1 MSNFTWSDEQKLA
14 IEYASSNVLISA
26 GAGSGKTAVLT
37 ERVYHLIKNGADITR
52 FLILTFSKDASAEMK
67 KRVRKRLLEDPT
79 TRHLA
84 PLAEAAH
91 IETFDAFALFLV
103 KKYSHKIGVSPNIK
117 IIDNNILKI
126 TKSKFRDE
134 VLTHYNKEKNET
146 LIGLIKNYCFSD
158 YKILNDFIDELI
170 NKAELSEDKYHF
182 LDNLVDKYFNEKV
195 VNLFIDAKLS
205 IMQEAI
211 NYCIR
216 LSSEIGDVK
225 DYENISNYLDEL
237 RKNMKDFDQLTST
250 YENLKFPIK
259 PKSATDTYVRET
271 IKSVIERNLIK
282 YEEYGSKDEI
292 VSSYLKHKDEVALFA
307 KIAREVIE
315 KVDEFQKDKAAYSF
329 SDVANM
335 ALRVLDIVEVS
346 KEMRDYFQYILVDE
360 YQDTSMLQEKVIQ
373 KLSKNNVCMVG
384 DVKQSIY
391 GFRNADCTIFQ
402 QKYDAYKN
410 NDGGY
415 LINLNKSYRSRKE
428 VVDLVNEMFSDLMI
442 KATNPIDY
450 KDGHVFEY
458 GFKEYDTLVNKNQ
471 NYCLDIYDYDIV
483 KGQKNGDIE
492 SEIMANDIINKI
504 NNKFQVYDKDTHKLR
519 DASFKDFAVIMAK
532 GKRFKDIK
540 KTFAKYGIP
549 TRVTYDEPVKESP
562 IAYVIKNLLI
572 IYRGLLKDE
581 IDDSFIHAYTSISR
595 SFLYRYKDEDIYK
608 TVKNNSFKNSEICE
622 TIYRFLDEVRY
633 SPLSTILKRTVEE
646 FDIYRKVGRITQFAS
661 NTNKVELFISL
672 TKSMDE
678 LGYDIDDLVQYFED
692 IDELDLEIPYVDSDV
707 SEDSVTLITMHRS
720 KGLEYPIIYLPQ
732 LDGKSQSE
740 SSSAFI
746 VDDTFGPIIPNSGM
760 NQKSSLLLHM
770 HKTQELKKRYEERLR
785 LFYVAVTRAR
795 EKVIMLYG
803 VNNKKENLL
812 FPLPNYTYA
821 RLINIIGL
829 NNKYGHYFDFSPTHL
844 NTKEENVT
852 RSDIKM
858 KTVHVEPVLIEKK
871 RASKDRDDNISDD
884 LLEFGNE
891 IHYLLEIAN
900 YETKDLSFISNPRIK
915 RYINNVL
922 SSKLFE
928 NVKNSEV
935 LHEFS
940 FFDEKNNTN
949 GIIDCLVKKDDEIDI
964 IDFKL
969 KNIDDDKYILQLHTY
984 KDYIS
989 QITNLKIK
997 MYLIS
1002 AITGEVKEVV

>member
-37 ERVYHLIKNGADITR
+37 ERVYYLIKNGADITR

-67 KRVRKRLLEDPT
+67 KRVRKRLLEDPE

-117 IIDNNILKI
+117 IIDNNILQI
-126 TKSKFRDE
+126 TKSKYRDE
-134 VLTHYNKEKNET
+134 VLTHYIKEKDEILLR
-146 LIGLIKNYCFSD
+146 LIENYCFSD
-158 YKILNDFIDELI
+158 YKILKDFIDELI
-170 NKAELSEDKYHF
+170 KKAELSQDKYRF
-182 LDNLVDKYFNEKV
+182 LDNLADKYFDEKV
-195 VNLFIDAKLS
+195 VNLFIDTKLKV
-205 IMQEAI
+205 MQETI
-211 NYCIR
+211 NLCYR
-216 LSSEIGDVK
+216 LANEIGDVK
-225 DYENISNYLDEL
+225 DHENILNYLAEL
-237 RKNMKDFDQLTST
+237 SRDINDFDLLTSA
-250 YENLKFPIK
+250 YDGLKFPVK
-259 PKSATDTYVRET
+259 PKTVTDTYIRDT
-271 IKSVIERNLIK
+271 IKSEIERNLIK
-282 YEEYGSKDEI
+282 YDEYGSRKEI
-292 VSSYLKHKDEVALFA
+292 VSNYLTHKDEVALFA
-307 KIAREVIE
+307 KIAKEVIE
-315 KVDEFQKDKAAYSF
+315 RVDEFQKDKAAYSF

-335 ALRVLDIVEVS
+335 ALRVLDIDEVS
-346 KEMRDYFQYILVDE
+346 QEMRDYFQYILVDE

-373 KLSKNNVCMVG
+373 KLSKDNVCMVG

-410 NDGGY
+410 GDGGY

-428 VVDLVNEMFSDLMI
+428 VVDLVNEMFSELMI

-471 NYCLDIYDYDIV
+471 NYSLDIYDYDIV
-483 KGQKNGDIE
+483 KGRKNGDIE
-492 SEIMANDIINKI
+492 SEIMATDIINKI

-519 DASFKDFAVIMAK
+519 DVTFKDFAVIMAK

-540 KTFAKYGIP
+540 KAFAKYGIP

-581 IDDSFIHAYTSISR
+581 IDDRFIHAYTSISR
-595 SFLYRYKDEDIYK
+595 SFLFRYKDEDIYK
-608 TVKNNSFKNSEICE
+608 VVKNKSFKESEICQ
-622 TIYRFLDEVRY
+622 TIYRFLDEERY
-633 SPLSTILKRTVEE
+633 CPLSTILKRIVEE
-646 FDIYRKVGRITQFAS
+646 FDIYRKVGRITQFSS
-661 NTNKVELFISL
+661 NTNKVELFINL
-672 TKSMDE
+672 TESMDE

-746 VDDTFGPIIPNSGM
+746 IDDTFGPIIPNAGI
-760 NQKSSLLLHM
+760 NQKSSLFLHM
-770 HKTQELKKRYEERLR
+770 HKTQELKKRYEEKLR

-795 EKVIMLYG
+795 EKVIMLNG
-803 VNNKKENLL
+803 ITGKQENLL
-812 FPLPNYTYA
+812 IPLPNYTYA
-821 RLINIIGL
+821 KLINIIGL
-829 NNKYGHYFDFSPTHL
+829 DYKYGHYFDFSPVHL
-844 NTKEENVT
+844 NVKEENVVRT
-852 RSDIKM
+852 NIKM

-871 RASKDRDDNISDD
+871 RASKERDDNISDD

-928 NVKNSEV
+928 NVKNNKV

-989 QITNLKIK
+989 QITNLNIK